1 MKPEIKYFS
10 YFSEIHLYTFIVSI
24 SFSVLL
30 LLFPKIL
37 KKLNI
42 SVDYNKYATFLG
54 ILTIGFKIL
63 DSVYRI
69 IYQYEPPSNVTLV
82 HLCNFAVVFA
92 GLYLITKNETLF
104 NITYFLSFGAAFA
117 LILPGVT
124 YYYRSTYVYIFMI
137 THALEFV
144 SVIYGFYYLKNTIT
158 FKGFR
163 NSCFIL
169 LCMFL
174 YASIYNYI
182 FRVDRIN
189 AMFLNEYIAPMISF
203 IKPFWLYRI
212 VLISSMLLIMYLM
225 YIPFSYKDKS
235 TASSKII

>member
-1 MKPEIKYFS
+1 MGLKINYKKYS
-10 YFSEIHLYTFIVSI
+10 
-24 SFSVLL
+24 
-30 LLFPKIL
+30 
-37 KKLNI
+37 
-42 SVDYNKYATFLG
+42 TFLG
-54 ILTIGFKIL
+54 ILTLSSKIL
-63 DSVYRI
+63 DSIYRI
-69 IYQYEPPSNVTLV
+69 VYQYEPLSNVTLV

-117 LILPGVT
+117 LVLPGVT
-124 YYYRSTYVYIFMI
+124 YYYRPTYVYIFMI

-144 SVIYGFYYLKNTIT
+144 AVFYGFYYLKNKIT

-163 NSCFIL
+163 NSCIIL

-174 YASIYNYI
+174 YAAIYNYI
-182 FRVDRIN
+182 FRADNIN